1 MERKLAP
8 FYPPIDED
16 NAPTDLGPVEECPL
30 CFLSFVGGMNATLCC
45 NQRMCSEC
53 YIQVQEPPGVPGLK
67 DCPFCMR
74 SSFMAVFR
82 VLTDA
87 EIKAEKE
94 EAHKVIQLTE
104 RKRMSDTMRALS
116 KTLPIAASDIFT
128 SDSPGKGKTEER
140 EEMPRIDPDEEPDST
155 ELLARAVELSL
166 QDGYGEVEVEEPLVV
181 DEEADFQLALQM
193 SLQQDW

>member
-1 MERKLAP
+1 
-8 FYPPIDED
+8 
-16 NAPTDLGPVEECPL
+16 
-30 CFLSFVGGMNATLCC
+30 
-45 NQRMCSEC
+45 
-53 YIQVQEPPGVPGLK
+53 
-67 DCPFCMR
+67 
-74 SSFMAVFR
+74 MAVFR

-140 EEMPRIDPDEEPDST
+140 EEMPRIDQDEEPDST

-166 QDGYGEVEVEEPLVV
+166 QDGYGEVEIEEPLVV